1 MNAYCRALICNKLL
15 ILHAVT
21 LSVIVTGGCRQRDG
35 VVSAERALRTAT
47 PEEDSIGSYTIPAK
61 EVSGLCMFTDQYSG
75 KKKVLAVSDSDK
87 KLVLLDLDGI
97 TRGNFKSEALDLSA
111 WSDGQKP
118 TGSAKSGSQW
128 EAIFADSNSRLY
140 ISNEEAGTIEVFDF
154 KNRRFLGQIELSLR
168 SDNDQISELKKA
180 WDQDTGSR
188 VEGFVVLPNGH
199 ILAAKEKNPPA
210 LIEFAPRGEPAEG
223 VAGRLVTSPRQ
234 ETVPSTFVPWPG
246 LPEKKLVYYAQKY
259 WRPSSE
265 FSADLDLS
273 ELTISDDGQLVL
285 LSDRLRSVYFLGD
298 SLTLAETTF
307 KSRKTISLPA
317 VMEKPE
323 GLTFIT
329 AEQGLIAIDLKE
341 IKTNLFRKHL
351 K

>member
-1 MNAYCRALICNKLL
+1 MNAYCRSLICNKLL
-15 ILHAVT
+15 ILNAVT
-21 LSVIVTGGCRQRDG
+21 LSVIAASGCRQRHGG
-35 VVSAERALRTAT
+35 VSRELALQAVT
-47 PEEDSIGSYTIPAK
+47 PDEDSIGSFTVPAK
-61 EVSGLCMFTDQYSG
+61 EVSGLCVFNDANTG
-75 KKKVLAVSDSDK
+75 KNKVLAVSDSDK
-87 KLVLLDLDGI
+87 KLIVADLAGI
-97 TRGNFKSEALDLSA
+97 RRGRLEAEAVDLSA

-128 EAIFADSNSRLY
+128 EAIFADNNSRLY

-154 KNRRFLGQIELSLR
+154 KKRRFLGQIELSFG

-188 VEGFVVLPNGH
+188 VEGFVVLSNGH

-223 VAGRLVTSPRQ
+223 FAGRSVRSPRQ

-246 LPEKKLVYYAQKY
+246 RPEKKLVYYAQKY

-273 ELTISDDGQLVL
+273 ELTISDDGQIVL
-285 LSDRLRSVYFLGD
+285 LSDRLRSIYFLGN

-307 KSRKTISLPA
+307 KTRKTINLPA

-341 IKTNLFRKHL
+341 IKTNLFL
-351 K
+351 KYLK